1 MVVGFSRKFLSKEVD
16 FVLTFKELMFLSDS
30 FSLVKDDDTDIP
42 ILGGTPLFSKAYE
55 TYRSDGIP
63 VNDNLLVKILFAI
76 SKFSDSSITQINIL
90 LNIREILQIREV
102 AYSNL
107 TYSGEE
113 IGKNLL
119 LKISSAISKNTHPP
133 IPRLQESVVSEVE
146 EIIQDKKL
154 EEEG

>member
-16 FVLTFKELMFLSDS
+16 FVLSFKELMFLSDS
-30 FSLVKDDDTDIP
+30 FSLVKDDDIDIP
-42 ILGGTPLFSKAYE
+42 ILGGRPLFASQSE
-55 TYRSDGIP
+55 TYRADGIP

-107 TYSGEE
+107 LYSDEE

-119 LKISSAISKNTHPP
+119 MKISLAISKNASPP
-133 IPRLQESVVSEVE
+133 IPMLQESVVSEVE
-146 EIIQDKKL
+146 KIIQDKKL